1 MARKDIISFSI
12 ANYPNDH
19 QASLR
24 ECSKSRDT
32 RSCSTRNVAG
42 VHCTPIKV
50 ELFIKRMIFQNDQAK
65 YSLIHFYKRL

>member
-1 MARKDIISFSI
+1 M
-12 ANYPNDH
+12 YH

-32 RSCSTRNVAG
+32 RGCSTRSVAG

-50 ELFIKRMIFQNDQAK
+50 EFFIKRKKFLNDQAK
-65 YSLIHFYKRL
+65 YSLIHFFKKL